1 MQVYLAVTPKE
12 EQEVCR
18 RVRCLAHVAYR
29 IGKGALLRQELSAN
43 VRSGLLSLS
52 DRDAPPIANPE
63 QLAAA
68 ILRECA
74 QRSYSGVVADFELPP
89 TKDRMSLLRALARRC
104 GRNFQLL
111 VPEGFSVPGAA
122 VLINTAVSGGN
133 LSQYLQENIQRYPGA
148 ALDLQRL
155 MMDFTLPAPTGEG
168 KPLSTEELTALR
180 KRLGPS
186 VFFSPELC
194 ARYFTY
200 MQGGQAHFVLY
211 DDAETMQQK
220 MKLAEAM
227 GYRTALIM
235 YPEVSDL
242 IGQLFPY

>member
-12 EQEVCR
+12 EQELCR
-18 RVRCLAHVAYR
+18 RVRQLAHVAYR
-29 IGKGALLRQELSAN
+29 IGKGTLLRQELTAS
-43 VRSGLLSLS
+43 VRGGLLSLS
-52 DRDAPPIANPE
+52 DRDAPFIPNPE
-63 QLAAA
+63 QLATA

-74 QRSYSGVVADFELPP
+74 QRGYSGVVADFELPP
-89 TKDRMSLLRALARRC
+89 TPDRIALLRALAKRSSKS
-104 GRNFQLL
+104 FQLL
-111 VPEGFSVPGAA
+111 VPEGCSVPGAT

-133 LSQYLQENIQRYPGA
+133 FSQHLQESIQRYPSA

-168 KPLSTEELTALR
+168 KPLSAEDLSSLR

-200 MQGGQAHFVLY
+200 MQSGQAHFVLY

-220 MKLAEAM
+220 MKLAGDM
-227 GYRTALIM
+227 GYRLALVM

-242 IGQLFPY
+242 IGQLFPS

>member
-18 RVRCLAHVAYR
+18 RVRRLAHVAYR
-29 IGKGALLRQELSAN
+29 IGKGTLLRQELGGN
-43 VRSGLLSLS
+43 VRGGLLSLS
-52 DRDAPPIANPE
+52 DRDAPFIPNPE

-68 ILRECA
+68 ILRECG
-74 QRSYSGVVADFELPP
+74 QRGYSGVVADFELPP
-89 TKDRMSLLRALARRC
+89 TTDRITLLRTLAKRC
-104 GRNFQLL
+104 NQNFQLL
-111 VPEGFSVPGAA
+111 VPQGCSVPGATI
-122 VLINTAVSGGN
+122 LINTAVSGGS
-133 LSQYLQENIQRYPGA
+133 LSQHLREAIVQYPNA

-168 KPLSTEELTALR
+168 RPLSLEELTTLR

-220 MKLAEAM
+220 MKLAKEM
-227 GYRTALIM
+227 GYRMALVM

-242 IGQLFPY
+242 MGQLFPS